1 MSLIKEFKTFVL
13 RGNVIDLAVAVVLGA
28 AFGKIVTAVV
38 EGLVM
43 PVAAAVT
50 PGGNWR
56 EWAVT
61 PLSLKVGSVIGATVD
76 FLVVALVVFLVVNKL
91 LAWRKKP
98 VAVTTRPCPE
108 CLEEIPLAAR
118 RCRSCGQPQLAA

>member
-1 MSLIKEFKTFVL
+1 MSLIKEFKAFVL

-43 PVAAAVT
+43 PVVGAVT

-56 EWAVT
+56 DWTIT
-61 PLSLKVGSVIGATVD
+61 PLNLKIGSVIGATID
-76 FLVVALVVFLVVNKL
+76 FLVVSLVVFLVVNKAL
-91 LAWRKKP
+91 TFTRKPEAATAK
-98 VAVTTRPCPE
+98 TCPE
-108 CLEEIPLAAR
+108 CLSEIPLSAK
-118 RCRSCGQPQLAA
+118 RCRACAQPV

>member
-1 MSLIKEFKTFVL
+1 MLKEFKAFVL

-43 PVAAAVT
+43 PVVGAVI

-56 EWAVT
+56 EWTVT
-61 PLSLKVGSVIGATVD
+61 PLNLKLGSVLGATID
-76 FLVVALVVFLVVNKL
+76 FVVVSLVVFLVVNKA
-91 LAWRKKP
+91 LAFTRKP
-98 VAVTTRPCPE
+98 QAAVSKTCPE
-108 CLEEIPLAAR
+108 CLEEIPLAAK
-118 RCRSCGQPQLAA
+118 RCRACAQPV